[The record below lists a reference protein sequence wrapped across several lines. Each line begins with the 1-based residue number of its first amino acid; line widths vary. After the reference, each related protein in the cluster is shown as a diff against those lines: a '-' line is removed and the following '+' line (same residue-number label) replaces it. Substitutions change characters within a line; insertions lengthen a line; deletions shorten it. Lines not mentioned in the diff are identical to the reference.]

1 MIFSLVTNQLFI
13 CFSLL
18 SINKKEMKDKR
29 IRISFAEKRKY
40 CELIRSGASYKSLN
54 LIFKSKHKTV
64 LPRRTFYNWTRDKD
78 AVLERTSTTK
88 INLDS
93 GRKSEAMKKFE
104 EEIKK
109 KVINRLIIKL
119 IYSIS
124 LKKELSMATQR
135 RSTWENRKKI
145 HPVKD
150 LKATIHDF

>member
-1 MIFSLVTNQLFI
+1 MS
-13 CFSLL
+13 
-18 SINKKEMKDKR
+18 DKR
-29 IRISFAEKRKY
+29 IRISLAEKRKY

-109 KVINRLIIKL
+109 RLINREEVGEDTKN
-119 IYSIS
+119 
-124 LKKELSMATQR
+124 KENSEKTFTQP
-135 RSTWENRKKI
+135 KI
-145 HPVKD
+145 
-150 LKATIHDF
+150 TTFFN